1 MSRNMLENSELAA
14 LSHSR
19 LGSNQF
25 IDDFIVAQPKQF
37 VGFVADDE
45 FYNLF
50 GSKKRKS
57 SISNVVEDETAKWAK
72 YDTSDC
78 KGVQSLIDDTEIEI
92 ERVTKLMASSKGFEL
107 PIQLQYAR
115 NAQAK
120 AKTLQ
125 NQYDC
130 LAKDAAAKKEAAR
143 QESLTTLTNISDAS
157 VAKAKT
163 DVLGLGGNDTAAPT
177 ILGMPKNVV
186 VYGGIGIGVLVV
198 VALLFR
204 K

>member
-25 IDDFIVAQPKQF
+25 IDDFVTSQPKQF

-57 SISNVVEDETAKWAK
+57 SIENVKEDETAKWAK

-107 PIQLQYAR
+107 PIQLEYAR

-130 LAKDAAAKKEAAR
+130 LAKDAADKKEAAR
-143 QESLTTLTNISDAS
+143 LESLATLTKISDAS
-157 VAKAKT
+157 VDKAKK
-163 DVLGLGGNDTAAPT
+163 DVLGLGSDDTAAPT

-186 VYGGIGIGVLVV
+186 IYGGIGLGVLVV